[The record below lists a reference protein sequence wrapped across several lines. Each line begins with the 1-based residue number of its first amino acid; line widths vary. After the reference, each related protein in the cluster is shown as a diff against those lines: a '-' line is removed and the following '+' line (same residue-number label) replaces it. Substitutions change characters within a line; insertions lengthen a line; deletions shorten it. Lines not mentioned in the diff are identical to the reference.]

1 MKIRNQQTDVLRGL
15 AILLMLGRDN
25 PYYEL
30 WHRVGWIGVDLFS
43 VLSGFLISGLLFS
56 DTKQPERSTFHVS
69 SSGARLKIYPAYYFF
84 LLTLLPFTIRSL
96 PTSDWLLMQSFWPTF
111 WGHGWSLAIEEH
123 FYIALPLVLLASY
136 KIVARLRFCWRS
148 VRLSGHP
155 SLMACHAN
163 ARRGERIQ

>member
-1 MKIRNQQTDVLRGL
+1 VKIRNQQTDVLRGL

-30 WHRVGWIGVDLFS
+30 WHRVARIEVDLFS

-96 PTSDWLLMQSFWPTF
+96 RTSDWLLIQSFWPTF
-111 WGHGWSLAIEEH
+111 WGHGWSLAIDISTSL
-123 FYIALPLVLLASY
+123 YLLCCWLPTKLWRDSASPGEPFAFPVILL
-136 KIVARLRFCWRS
+136 
-148 VRLSGHP
+148 
-155 SLMACHAN
+155 
-163 ARRGERIQ
+163 